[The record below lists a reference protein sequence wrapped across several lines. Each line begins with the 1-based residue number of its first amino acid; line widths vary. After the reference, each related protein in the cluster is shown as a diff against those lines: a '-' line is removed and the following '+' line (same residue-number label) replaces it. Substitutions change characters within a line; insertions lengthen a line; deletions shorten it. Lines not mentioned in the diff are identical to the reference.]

1 MNFLGDL
8 RETLSRDTGIEV
20 SQLLLAEID
29 DLTFRKTFRD
39 STPVSCLKRLFK
51 VPSQTS
57 TLGSAAAS
65 GGGVKKP
72 SMARYDDDPRYD
84 RINFTMRV
92 GALNSM
98 KGIFK
103 RAPSFYAFLHF
114 YHT

>member
-51 VPSQTS
+51 VPSQSS

-72 SMARYDDDPRYD
+72 SIARYDS
-84 RINFTMRV
+84 INFTLRV
-92 GALNSM
+92 A
-98 KGIFK
+98 
-103 RAPSFYAFLHF
+103 H
-114 YHT
+114 